1 MDRIMEAIILN
12 CIAHRCDER
21 RICISHMQI
30 LTQDTDSQLSTRV
43 FWKAGEDWRRILDT
57 EFTSEG
63 VCAQGLHEVLFQVDQ
78 ALSHRL
84 LVSILGV
91 RTSLWNKF
99 CGHLGPVLTF
109 KYQSLSQNAP
119 KS

>member
-1 MDRIMEAIILN
+1 MDRIMEVIILN
-12 CIAHRCDER
+12 SIAHRCDER

-43 FWKAGEDWRRILDT
+43 FWKAGEDWRRILDA

-63 VCAQGLHEVLFQVDQ
+63 ICAQGLHEVLFQMDQ
-78 ALSHRL
+78 ALSHSP

-91 RTSLWNKF
+91 CTSLWNTF
-99 CGHLGPVLTF
+99 CCHLGPILTF
-109 KYQSLSQNAP
+109 KYQHLSQNAP
-119 KS
+119 TS